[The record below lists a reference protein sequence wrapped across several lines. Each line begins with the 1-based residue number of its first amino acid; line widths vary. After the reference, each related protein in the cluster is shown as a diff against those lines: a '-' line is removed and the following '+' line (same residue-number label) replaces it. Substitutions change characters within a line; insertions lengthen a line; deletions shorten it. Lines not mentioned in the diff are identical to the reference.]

1 MDATNSQ
8 SVIQKLQLT
17 PPWRERLFP
26 NNEWVLLLVIVLE
39 CVVFSITG
47 SNFLSGANAFEITR
61 LSVEVGLLALVLTPI
76 VITGGIDLSVGSM
89 IGLAAVVLGGL
100 WRDAH
105 LPILIAALVTL
116 LVGIVGGGL
125 NALMISW
132 LKFPPLIVT
141 LGTFSLFRGIAE
153 GLTGGI
159 ENYSGFSSRFLFLG
173 QGYVGGIIPTQ
184 LFILIVAI
192 AICAWW
198 LHRTSYGRSLY
209 AIGFSAEG
217 ARYAGIPLERRL
229 AFVYVLSGLVSSVAA
244 IIYVAHLGQAKSD
257 AGTGYELM
265 AITAVV
271 LGRTSIFGGRGTVL
285 GTVLGLFA
293 IVILQNG
300 LRLSGQP
307 AELAGVLTGVLLVGT
322 ILIDRLSSRLEARRR
337 AGVGAE
343 RDLTN
348 RQSAIANRQSFEEDF
363 EVRNSQIAILSGV
376 ILLAALI
383 VAGSNWWSTRSL
395 REEIRGSGKS
405 SDAVTGPGTNGR
417 KPVIALMPKAK
428 GDPYFV
434 SCKQGADEAAKELG
448 VELLWDGPTDLD
460 PAKQNEVVEAWI
472 TRGVDVIAVS
482 VENKVGISSVLRK
495 AREKGIKVITWD
507 ADAERDARDFLIN
520 QATPQGIGYTLTDEA
535 ARILN
540 NKGEFAIITA
550 SLSAANQNEWIKF
563 IKERL
568 AQKYPDLKLVTIQP
582 SEGDRD
588 RAFSETQTVLKVYPN
603 VKLVMAIAAP
613 AVPGAAEAVQ
623 QSGRKDVKVTGLS
636 LPNMNKPYVHAGVVE
651 SIVLWNTVDLGYLTV
666 YAANALI
673 TGQLKR
679 SDKELQAGR
688 LAKIEVADD
697 EVRLGAPFI
706 FNKDNIDRFNF

>member
-1 MDATNSQ
+1 MDAANSQ
-8 SVIQKLQLT
+8 SVIPKLQLT
-17 PPWRERLFP
+17 PAWRDRLFP
-26 NNEWVLLLVIVLE
+26 NNEWVLLLVIAIE
-39 CVVFSITG
+39 CIVFSLTG
-47 SNFLSGANAFEITR
+47 NNFLSRTNAFEITR

-100 WRDAH
+100 WCDAH
-105 LPILIAALVTL
+105 FPIVIAAAVTL
-116 LVGIVGGGL
+116 LVGMIGGGL
-125 NALMISW
+125 NALMISR

-159 ENYSGFSSRFLFLG
+159 ENYSGFSPGFLFLG

-184 LFILIVAI
+184 LFILII
-192 AICAWW
+192 AIVGCAWW
-198 LHRTSYGRSLY
+198 LHRTIYGRALY
-209 AIGFSAEG
+209 AIGFSSEG
-217 ARYAGIPLERRL
+217 ARYAGIPVDRRL

-271 LGRTSIFGGRGTVL
+271 LGGTSIFGGRGTVL

-322 ILIDRLSSRLEARRR
+322 ILIDRLSTRLRARQ
-337 AGVGAE
+337 VGGQV
-343 RDLTN
+343 DLAN
-348 RQSAIANRQSFEEDF
+348 RQSANGNLQSLTEEF
-363 EVRNSQIAILSGV
+363 EVRNSQIGILSAV

-395 REEIRGSGKS
+395 VRELKGTGSTSGASGSGTK
-405 SDAVTGPGTNGR
+405 GH

-550 SLSAANQNEWIKF
+550 SLSAANQNEWIKY
-563 IKERL
+563 IRERL
-568 AQKYPDLKLVTIQP
+568 AQKYPDLKLVAIQP

-636 LPNMNKPYVHAGVVE
+636 LPNMNKPYVHNGVVE
-651 SIVLWNTVDLGYLTV
+651 SVVLWNTVDLGYLTV
-666 YAANALI
+666 YAGNALF

-679 SDKELQAGR
+679 SDKELRAGR
-688 LAKIEVADD
+688 LNTIEVADD